1 MSKSQFFLNL
11 ENEAIFVDTSAW
23 FALLSKSDKNHEKIK
38 NIYQVLLKNNNTLFL
53 SNQVLGE
60 TFTLIR
66 YKIKNNTLPF
76 KFIELINKSI
86 MIKKIFI
93 EEKTEKKAI
102 KILGNYKD
110 QRFSYVDAT
119 SFAVM
124 NKLELKYAL
133 SLDTHFAAAGFIIP

>member
-1 MSKSQFFLNL
+1 MSKSQAFLNL
-11 ENEAIFVDTSAW
+11 KNETIFVDTSAW
-23 FALLSKSDKNHEKIK
+23 FSLLNKNEKYHAKIK
-38 NIYQVLLKNNNTLFL
+38 NIYQKLLENNNNLVL

-66 YKIKNNTLPF
+66 YKVKNNKLPF

-86 MIKKIFI
+86 MIKKIYI
-93 EEKTEKKAI
+93 EEKTDKKAI
-102 KILGNYKD
+102 KILENYKD
-110 QRFSYVDAT
+110 QQFSYVDAT

-133 SLDTHFAAAGFIIP
+133 SLDSHFVTAGFIIP